1 MARKVECAQKVIARS
16 WIFYKSK
23 KEYYSNLIIIKP
35 DLDRDFVKR
44 LKVQYN

>member
-16 WIFYKSK
+16 LIFYKSK
-23 KEYYSNLIIIKP
+23 KEYYKNLIIIKP
-35 DLDRDFVKR
+35 DLDSDYVKR